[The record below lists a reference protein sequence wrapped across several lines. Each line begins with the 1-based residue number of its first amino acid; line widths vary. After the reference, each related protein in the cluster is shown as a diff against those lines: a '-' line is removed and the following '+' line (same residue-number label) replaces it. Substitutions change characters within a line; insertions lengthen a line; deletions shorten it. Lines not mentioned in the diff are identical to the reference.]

1 MRIRGYRVIVPPQ
14 GQQRVLEE
22 LHAGHP
28 GVARMKG
35 LGRTIVWWPGLDGDI
50 ERKVQGCSSCQ
61 ETRNAPPRAP
71 LHPWSWPH
79 QPWIRVHVDYAGPLL
94 GKMFLVLIDAH
105 SKWMEVEPVES
116 ATTKTTVEKLR
127 KIFSTHGI
135 LEKLVSDN
143 GSVFTSQEFTDF
155 VKSNGIDHIKTAPYH
170 PSSNGLAERT
180 VQALKKGLSLA
191 KQGTLTY
198 RLTQVLFSYRI
209 TPHST
214 TGISP
219 AELLVG
225 CKLRSRLD
233 LLHPNLEQTVQKKQW
248 QQKQFYK
255 GNRNSM
261 IDLYNGVRVYVRNY
275 NRGHP

>member
-1 MRIRGYRVIVPPQ
+1 
-14 GQQRVLEE
+14 
-22 LHAGHP
+22 
-28 GVARMKG
+28 
-35 LGRTIVWWPGLDGDI
+35 
-50 ERKVQGCSSCQ
+50 
-61 ETRNAPPRAP
+61 
-71 LHPWSWPH
+71 
-79 QPWIRVHVDYAGPLL
+79 
-94 GKMFLVLIDAH
+94 
-105 SKWMEVEPVES
+105 MEVEPVES

-225 CKLRSRLD
+225 RKLRSRLD
-233 LLHPNLEQTVQKKQW
+233 LLHPNLEQTVHKKQW